1 MTSLSKTT
9 GARNGLWAEKGGP
22 FCLLIVF
29 LHGSACSTLLLSVR
43 SMPKTN
49 CCVPYCHASSTRHTR
64 LSWHRLP
71 KDKEIKRQWAALI
84 RNDTLRVDSNGTSV
98 CGLHFLG
105 GRKTYDTRLP
115 SIFPWTPE
123 WTDVVNAYNSK
134 LTDATCHDDHGYS
147 NESRKPALLTL
158 DVPPMLSTCSPAA
171 KRFRRRTTHNSS
183 PNAKPT
189 ATATVATATT
199 HSVDVSESSS
209 TSGSVSV
216 CILY

>member
-98 CGLHFLG
+98 VYVDCIFLAVEKHTTHDCRRSFLG
-105 GRKTYDTRLP
+105 PQNGR
-115 SIFPWTPE
+115 
-123 WTDVVNAYNSK
+123 
-134 LTDATCHDDHGYS
+134 
-147 NESRKPALLTL
+147 TL
-158 DVPPMLSTCSPAA
+158 SM
-171 KRFRRRTTHNSS
+171 RTTQS
-183 PNAKPT
+183 
-189 ATATVATATT
+189 
-199 HSVDVSESSS
+199 
-209 TSGSVSV
+209 
-216 CILY
+216 

>member
-71 KDKEIKRQWAALI
+71 KDKEIKRQWAVLI

-105 GRKTYDTRLP
+105 GRKTYDIRLP

-134 LTDATCHDDHGYS
+134 LTDPTCHDDHG
-147 NESRKPALLTL
+147 AW
-158 DVPPMLSTCSPAA
+158 VQ
-171 KRFRRRTTHNSS
+171 
-183 PNAKPT
+183 
-189 ATATVATATT
+189 
-199 HSVDVSESSS
+199 
-209 TSGSVSV
+209 
-216 CILY
+216 

>member
-22 FCLLIVF
+22 FCLLTVF

-84 RNDTLRVDSNGTSV
+84 RNDTLRVDSNGTSDMDSNHNQQLLAMPMWGNDKCIIQTV
-98 CGLHFLG
+98 LHKLQDIDNT
-105 GRKTYDTRLP
+105 KY
-115 SIFPWTPE
+115 SKI
-123 WTDVVNAYNSK
+123 VV
-134 LTDATCHDDHGYS
+134 L
-147 NESRKPALLTL
+147 
-158 DVPPMLSTCSPAA
+158 V
-171 KRFRRRTTHNSS
+171 
-183 PNAKPT
+183 
-189 ATATVATATT
+189 
-199 HSVDVSESSS
+199 
-209 TSGSVSV
+209 
-216 CILY
+216 

>member
-43 SMPKTN
+43 SMLKTN

-105 GRKTYDTRLP
+105 GRKTYDIRLP

-134 LTDATCHDDHGYS
+134 LTDPTCHDDHGYS

-158 DVPPMLSTCSPAA
+158 YVPPDYCHVGPWRLAIA
-171 KRFRRRTTHNSS
+171 KVDCQY
-183 PNAKPT
+183 K
-189 ATATVATATT
+189 VAT
-199 HSVDVSESSS
+199 SEQACTLSASMI
-209 TSGSVSV
+209 VQLQF
-216 CILY
+216 I

>member
-9 GARNGLWAEKGGP
+9 GARNGLWAEKGGQ

-84 RNDTLRVDSNGTSV
+84 RNDILRVDSTERHLYADCIFLAVEKHTAYDCRRS
-98 CGLHFLG
+98 FLG
-105 GRKTYDTRLP
+105 PQNGR
-115 SIFPWTPE
+115 
-123 WTDVVNAYNSK
+123 
-134 LTDATCHDDHGYS
+134 
-147 NESRKPALLTL
+147 TL
-158 DVPPMLSTCSPAA
+158 SM
-171 KRFRRRTTHNSS
+171 RTTQS
-183 PNAKPT
+183 
-189 ATATVATATT
+189 
-199 HSVDVSESSS
+199 
-209 TSGSVSV
+209 
-216 CILY
+216 